1 MCGSLVVWGME
12 YFAFSCLFLKEKSY
26 ICRKFTNIGVK
37 VMILEFC
44 ATNYLSIKEE
54 LKLSFVSTPLKE
66 SSTEPNDLFELAD
79 TGISLVRSAVIY
91 GANASGKSNVLKAF
105 AFYKR
110 FITDSF
116 KDSQAGEAID
126 VENFRLNATT
136 IDEPTSLEATF
147 TDGEY
152 IYRYGF
158 EVDSQKVQMEWLYR
172 RICKKRA
179 KEVELFYRED
189 GVTTVHP
196 KSLLLQELVN
206 KKMVRS
212 NALLLSTAAQ
222 FNETIAVSILRW
234 LSNTQVLFCS
244 EDEVLW
250 QNAIKYLDDETIRER
265 IIAFARYADLGI
277 ENIIKVDNRIVSR
290 HRQYDDEGREVNN
303 VAFSFNRN
311 ESEGTVKYFSLA
323 YPIIDALDNGKC
335 IVIDELDSRLHPL
348 LVKRIIA
355 LFNDAQTN
363 PKGAQLLFTAH
374 DTYLLSAGLFRR
386 DQVWFTQKDNFG
398 ATELYS
404 LAEYKVRSTSPFE
417 RDYLLGKYG
426 ATPLIG
432 DMESIFNPAKQS

>member
-1 MCGSLVVWGME
+1 
-12 YFAFSCLFLKEKSY
+12 
-26 ICRKFTNIGVK
+26 
-37 VMILEFC
+37 MILEFC
-44 ATNYLSIKEE
+44 ATNFLSIKDE
-54 LKLSFVSTPLKE
+54 LKLSFVSTQLKE
-66 SSTEPNDLFELAD
+66 SSAEPNDLYDLSD
-79 TGISLVRSAVIY
+79 TGISLVRSAIIY

-116 KDSQAGEAID
+116 KDSQAGEVID

-172 RICKKRA
+172 RVCKKRA
-179 KEVELFYRED
+179 KEVKLFYRED
-189 GVTTVHP
+189 GVTSVHP
-196 KSLLLQELVN
+196 KSQLLQELVN

-222 FNETIAVSILRW
+222 FNETTAVSILRW
-234 LSNTQVLFCS
+234 LSDTQVLFCS

-250 QNAIKYLDDETIRER
+250 KNAIKYLDDEKLRER
-265 IIAFARYADLGI
+265 ITAFARYADLGI
-277 ENIIKVDNRIVSR
+277 ENITKIDNRIVSR

-303 VAFSFNRN
+303 VAFSFSRN
-311 ESEGTVKYFSLA
+311 ESEGTIKYFSLA
-323 YPIIDALDNGKC
+323 YPIIDALDNGKRV
-335 IVIDELDSRLHPL
+335 VIDELDSRLHPL
-348 LVKRIIA
+348 LVKRIVA
-355 LFNDAQTN
+355 LFNDARTN

-432 DMESIFNPAKQS
+432 DMESIFNPSKQS

>member
-1 MCGSLVVWGME
+1 
-12 YFAFSCLFLKEKSY
+12 
-26 ICRKFTNIGVK
+26 
-37 VMILEFC
+37 MILEFC
-44 ATNYLSIKEE
+44 ATNFLSIKDE
-54 LKLSFVSTPLKE
+54 LKLSFVSTQLKE
-66 SSTEPNDLFELAD
+66 SSAEPNDLYELSD
-79 TGISLVRSAVIY
+79 TGISLVRSAIIY

-116 KDSQAGEAID
+116 KDSQAGEVID

-172 RICKKRA
+172 RACKKRA

-189 GVTTVHP
+189 GVTSVHP
-196 KSLLLQELVN
+196 KSQLLQELVN

-222 FNETIAVSILRW
+222 FNETTAVSILRW
-234 LSNTQVLFCS
+234 LSDTQVLFCS

-250 QNAIKYLDDETIRER
+250 QNAIKYLDDEKLRER
-265 IIAFARYADLGI
+265 ITAFARYADLGI
-277 ENIIKVDNRIVSR
+277 ENITKIDNRIVSR

-311 ESEGTVKYFSLA
+311 ESEGTIKYFSLA
-323 YPIIDALDNGKC
+323 YPIIDALDNGKRV
-335 IVIDELDSRLHPL
+335 VIDELDSRLHPL
-348 LVKRIIA
+348 LVKRIVA
-355 LFNDAQTN
+355 LFNDARTN

-432 DMESIFNPAKQS
+432 DMESIFNPSKQS

>member
-1 MCGSLVVWGME
+1 
-12 YFAFSCLFLKEKSY
+12 
-26 ICRKFTNIGVK
+26 
-37 VMILEFC
+37 MILEFC
-44 ATNYLSIKEE
+44 VTNFLSIKDE
-54 LKLSFVSTPLKE
+54 LKLSFVSTQLKE
-66 SSTEPNDLFELAD
+66 SSAEPNDLYDLSD
-79 TGISLVRSAVIY
+79 TGISLVRSAIIY

-116 KDSQAGEAID
+116 KDSQAGEVID

-172 RICKKRA
+172 RACKKRA

-189 GVTTVHP
+189 GVTSVHP
-196 KSLLLQELVN
+196 KSQLLQELVN

-222 FNETIAVSILRW
+222 FNETTAVNILRW
-234 LSNTQVLFCS
+234 LSDTQVLFCS

-250 QNAIKYLDDETIRER
+250 QNAIKYLDDEKLRER
-265 IIAFARYADLGI
+265 ITAFARYADLGI
-277 ENIIKVDNRIVSR
+277 ENITKIDNRIVSR

-311 ESEGTVKYFSLA
+311 ESEGTIKYFSLA
-323 YPIIDALDNGKC
+323 YPIIDALDNGKRV
-335 IVIDELDSRLHPL
+335 VIDELDSRLHPL
-348 LVKRIIA
+348 LVKRIVA
-355 LFNDAQTN
+355 LFNDARTN

-432 DMESIFNPAKQS
+432 DMESIFNPSKQS

>member
-1 MCGSLVVWGME
+1 
-12 YFAFSCLFLKEKSY
+12 
-26 ICRKFTNIGVK
+26 
-37 VMILEFC
+37 MILEFC
-44 ATNYLSIKEE
+44 VTNYLSIKDE

-66 SSTEPNDLFELAD
+66 SSAEPNDLYDLSD

-105 AFYKR
+105 SFYKR
-110 FITDSF
+110 FITSSF
-116 KDSQAGEAID
+116 KDGQAGETID

-136 IDEPTSLEATF
+136 VDEPSSLEATF

-158 EVDSQKVQMEWLYR
+158 EVDSRSVQMEWLYR
-172 RICKKRA
+172 RVCKKRA

-196 KSLLLQELVN
+196 KSQLLQELVN

-222 FNETIAVSILRW
+222 FNETTAVSILRW

-244 EDEVLW
+244 EGEVLW
-250 QNAIKYLDDETIRER
+250 QNAIKHLDDEGLRER
-265 IIAFARYADLGI
+265 ITAFARYADLGI
-277 ENIIKVDNRIVSR
+277 ENITKIDNRIVSR

-311 ESEGTVKYFSLA
+311 ESEGTIKYFSLA
-323 YPIIDALDNGKC
+323 YPIIDALDNGKRV
-335 IVIDELDSRLHPL
+335 VIDELDSRLHPL
-348 LVKRIIA
+348 LVKRIVA
-355 LFNDAQTN
+355 LFNDAHTN
-363 PKGAQLLFTAH
+363 PKGGQLLFTAH
-374 DTYLLSAGLFRR
+374 DTFLLSAGLFRR

-432 DMESIFNPAKQS
+432 DMESVFNPSKQS

>member
-1 MCGSLVVWGME
+1 
-12 YFAFSCLFLKEKSY
+12 
-26 ICRKFTNIGVK
+26 
-37 VMILEFC
+37 MILEFC
-44 ATNYLSIKEE
+44 ATNFLSIKDE
-54 LKLSFVSTPLKE
+54 LKLSFVSTQLKE
-66 SSTEPNDLFELAD
+66 SSAEPNDLYELSD
-79 TGISLVRSAVIY
+79 TGISLVRSAIIY

-116 KDSQAGEAID
+116 KYSQAGEVID

-172 RICKKRA
+172 RACKKRA

-189 GVTTVHP
+189 GVTSVHP
-196 KSLLLQELVN
+196 KSQLLQELVN

-222 FNETIAVSILRW
+222 FNETTAVSILRW
-234 LSNTQVLFCS
+234 LSDTQVLFCS

-250 QNAIKYLDDETIRER
+250 QNAIKYLDDEKLRER
-265 IIAFARYADLGI
+265 ITAFARYADLGI
-277 ENIIKVDNRIVSR
+277 ENITKIDNRIVSR
-290 HRQYDDEGREVNN
+290 HRQFDDEGREVNN

-311 ESEGTVKYFSLA
+311 ESEGTIKYFSLA
-323 YPIIDALDNGKC
+323 YPIIDALDNGKRV
-335 IVIDELDSRLHPL
+335 VIDELDSRLHPL
-348 LVKRIIA
+348 LVKRIVA
-355 LFNDAQTN
+355 LFNDARTN

-404 LAEYKVRSTSPFE
+404 LAEYKVRNTSPFE

-432 DMESIFNPAKQS
+432 DMESIFNPSKQS

>member
-1 MCGSLVVWGME
+1 
-12 YFAFSCLFLKEKSY
+12 
-26 ICRKFTNIGVK
+26 
-37 VMILEFC
+37 MILEFC
-44 ATNYLSIKEE
+44 ATNFLSIKDE
-54 LKLSFVSTPLKE
+54 LKLSFVSTQLKE
-66 SSTEPNDLFELAD
+66 SSAEPNDLYDLSD
-79 TGISLVRSAVIY
+79 TGISLVRSAITY

-116 KDSQAGEAID
+116 KDSQAGEVID

-172 RICKKRA
+172 RACKKRA

-189 GVTTVHP
+189 GVTSVHP
-196 KSLLLQELVN
+196 KSQLLQELVN

-222 FNETIAVSILRW
+222 FNETTAVSILRW
-234 LSNTQVLFCS
+234 LSDTQVLFCS

-250 QNAIKYLDDETIRER
+250 QNAIKYLDDEKLRER
-265 IIAFARYADLGI
+265 ITSFARYADLGI
-277 ENIIKVDNRIVSR
+277 ENITKIDNRIVSR

-303 VAFSFNRN
+303 VAFSFSRN
-311 ESEGTVKYFSLA
+311 ESEGTIKYFSLA
-323 YPIIDALDNGKC
+323 YPIIDALDNGKRV
-335 IVIDELDSRLHPL
+335 VIDELDSRLHPL

-355 LFNDAQTN
+355 LFNDARTN

-432 DMESIFNPAKQS
+432 DMESIFNPSKQS

>member
-1 MCGSLVVWGME
+1 
-12 YFAFSCLFLKEKSY
+12 
-26 ICRKFTNIGVK
+26 
-37 VMILEFC
+37 MILEFC
-44 ATNYLSIKEE
+44 ATNFLSIKDE
-54 LKLSFVSTPLKE
+54 LKLSFVSTQLKE
-66 SSTEPNDLFELAD
+66 SSAEPNDLYDLSD
-79 TGISLVRSAVIY
+79 TGISLVRSAIIY

-116 KDSQAGEAID
+116 KDSQAGEVID

-172 RICKKRA
+172 RACKKRA

-189 GVTTVHP
+189 GVTSVHP
-196 KSLLLQELVN
+196 KSQLLQELVN

-222 FNETIAVSILRW
+222 FNETTAVSILRW
-234 LSNTQVLFCS
+234 LSDTQVLFCS

-250 QNAIKYLDDETIRER
+250 QNAIKYLDDEKLRER
-265 IIAFARYADLGI
+265 ITAFARYADLGI
-277 ENIIKVDNRIVSR
+277 ENITKIDNRIVSR

-303 VAFSFNRN
+303 VAFSFSRN
-311 ESEGTVKYFSLA
+311 ESEGTIKYFSLA
-323 YPIIDALDNGKC
+323 YPIIDALDNGKRV
-335 IVIDELDSRLHPL
+335 VIDELDSRLHPL

-355 LFNDAQTN
+355 LFNDARTN

-432 DMESIFNPAKQS
+432 DMESIFNPSKQS

>member
-1 MCGSLVVWGME
+1 
-12 YFAFSCLFLKEKSY
+12 
-26 ICRKFTNIGVK
+26 
-37 VMILEFC
+37 MILEFC
-44 ATNYLSIKEE
+44 ATNFLSIKDE
-54 LKLSFVSTPLKE
+54 LKLSFVSTQLKE
-66 SSTEPNDLFELAD
+66 SFAEPNDLYDLSD
-79 TGISLVRSAVIY
+79 TGISLVRSAIIY

-116 KDSQAGEAID
+116 KDSQAGEVID

-172 RICKKRA
+172 RVCKKRA

-189 GVTTVHP
+189 DVTSVHP
-196 KSLLLQELVN
+196 KSQLLQELVN

-222 FNETIAVSILRW
+222 FNETTAVSILRW
-234 LSNTQVLFCS
+234 LSDTQVLFCS

-250 QNAIKYLDDETIRER
+250 QNAIKYLDDEKLRER
-265 IIAFARYADLGI
+265 ITAFARYADLGI
-277 ENIIKVDNRIVSR
+277 ENITKIDNRIVSR

-311 ESEGTVKYFSLA
+311 ESEGTIKYFSLA
-323 YPIIDALDNGKC
+323 YPIIDALDNGKRV
-335 IVIDELDSRLHPL
+335 VIDELDSRLHPL

-355 LFNDAQTN
+355 LFNDARTN

-432 DMESIFNPAKQS
+432 DMESIFNPSKQS

>member
-1 MCGSLVVWGME
+1 
-12 YFAFSCLFLKEKSY
+12 
-26 ICRKFTNIGVK
+26 
-37 VMILEFC
+37 MILEFC
-44 ATNYLSIKEE
+44 TTNYLSIKEE

-196 KSLLLQELVN
+196 KSQLLQELVN

-432 DMESIFNPAKQS
+432 DMESVFNPSKQS

>member
-1 MCGSLVVWGME
+1 
-12 YFAFSCLFLKEKSY
+12 
-26 ICRKFTNIGVK
+26 
-37 VMILEFC
+37 MILEFC
-44 ATNYLSIKEE
+44 ATNFLSIKDE
-54 LKLSFVSTPLKE
+54 LKLSFVSTQLKE
-66 SSTEPNDLFELAD
+66 SSAEPNDLYNLSD
-79 TGISLVRSAVIY
+79 TGISLVRSAIIY

-116 KDSQAGEAID
+116 KDSQAGEVID

-172 RICKKRA
+172 RACKKRA

-189 GVTTVHP
+189 GVTSVHP
-196 KSLLLQELVN
+196 KSQLLQELVN

-222 FNETIAVSILRW
+222 FNETTAVSILRW
-234 LSNTQVLFCS
+234 LSDTQVLFCS

-250 QNAIKYLDDETIRER
+250 QNAIKYLDDEKLRER
-265 IIAFARYADLGI
+265 ITAFARYADLGI
-277 ENIIKVDNRIVSR
+277 ENITKIDNRIVSR

-311 ESEGTVKYFSLA
+311 ESEGTIKYFSLA
-323 YPIIDALDNGKC
+323 YPIIDALDNGKRV
-335 IVIDELDSRLHPL
+335 VIDELDSRLHPL

-355 LFNDAQTN
+355 LFNDARTN

-432 DMESIFNPAKQS
+432 DMESIFNPSKQS

>member
-1 MCGSLVVWGME
+1 
-12 YFAFSCLFLKEKSY
+12 
-26 ICRKFTNIGVK
+26 
-37 VMILEFC
+37 MILEFC
-44 ATNYLSIKEE
+44 ATNFLSIKDE
-54 LKLSFVSTPLKE
+54 LKLSFVSTQLKE
-66 SSTEPNDLFELAD
+66 SSAEPNDLYDLSD
-79 TGISLVRSAVIY
+79 TGISLVRSAIIY

-116 KDSQAGEAID
+116 KDSQAGEVID

-172 RICKKRA
+172 RACKKRA

-189 GVTTVHP
+189 GVTSVHP
-196 KSLLLQELVN
+196 KSQLLQELVN

-222 FNETIAVSILRW
+222 FNETTAVNILRW
-234 LSNTQVLFCS
+234 LSDTQVLFCS

-250 QNAIKYLDDETIRER
+250 QNAIKYLDDEKLRER
-265 IIAFARYADLGI
+265 ITAFARYADLGI
-277 ENIIKVDNRIVSR
+277 ENITKIDNRIVSR

-311 ESEGTVKYFSLA
+311 ESEGTIKYFSLA
-323 YPIIDALDNGKC
+323 YPIIDALDNGKRV
-335 IVIDELDSRLHPL
+335 VIDELDSRLHPL
-348 LVKRIIA
+348 LVKRIVA
-355 LFNDAQTN
+355 LFNDARTN

-432 DMESIFNPAKQS
+432 DMESIFNPSKQS